1 MTKPTLKTASLVLMA
16 LFSTLAW
23 ANTPWEVEDESAAS
37 AQNEPEAV
45 VQQPEQTNESPFAA
59 EEEPAQMAEQPTETT
74 QTQQQGDVLAVPQN
88 TQAQPIAVRFLD
100 FPRRGMTTDKVQ
112 NELGRPGEI
121 IPAIGEPP
129 ITRWVYDDR
138 IVYFEF
144 SAVIHVVAR

>member
-1 MTKPTLKTASLVLMA
+1 MIKLTLKAASLLLMA
-16 LFSTLAW
+16 LFSTSGW
-23 ANTPWEVEDESAAS
+23 ANSPFAEEEAAATS
-37 AQNEPEAV
+37 QNEQETV
-45 VQQPEQTNESPFAA
+45 SEQSNESPFAA
-59 EEEPAQMAEQPTETT
+59 EEAPAPAAEQQTETIE
-74 QTQQQGDVLAVPQN
+74 TQQQGDVLAVPQGA
-88 TQAQPIAVRFLD
+88 QAQAIAVRFLD

-144 SAVIHVVAR
+144 SSVIHVVAR